1 MPHQIIEYS
10 ANLDADMDIDALVE
24 AMHNTAV
31 EIDALP
37 IGGIRTRAARRDH
50 YRARSAGQGRLCV
63 SVLCASI
70 RHRRGPGHGFRALLP
85 HPVLGE
91 PPRQECIDRPP
102 AIRARWRARG
112 GALRRAGQ
120 TSWNLRHHATRQPD
134 RIRPQRF
141 LLVAPL
147 DFIRL

>member
-50 YRARSAGQGRLCV
+50 YRISD
-63 SVLCASI
+63 S
-70 RHRRGPGHGFRALLP
+70 
-85 HPVLGE
+85 HPDNTFINATLRIA
-91 PPRQECIDRPP
+91 PRPP
-102 AIRARWRARG
+102 EVKKDAGERLLQT
-112 GALRRAGQ
+112 LR
-120 TSWNLRHHATRQPD
+120 
-134 RIRPQRF
+134 
-141 LLVAPL
+141 
-147 DFIRL
+147 DFIEPVFNQRPMALSLEIQEIEPETRWKHSNIREYLAKRNS